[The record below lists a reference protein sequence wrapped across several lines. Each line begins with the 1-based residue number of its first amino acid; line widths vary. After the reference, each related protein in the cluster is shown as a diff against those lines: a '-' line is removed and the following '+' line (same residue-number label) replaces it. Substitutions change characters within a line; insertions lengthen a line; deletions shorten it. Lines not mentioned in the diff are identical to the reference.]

1 MHGLVPKVKLTM
13 PPTWRQFP
21 LHTLWA
27 LRLKLLGAG
36 EHRRAELVQRR
47 IQKLLAREARRSTTQ
62 PNRRAEASDPA
73 RIEHRLATEAERW
86 QAKGT
91 ARRQHGGAHHAV
103 LTKT

>member
-1 MHGLVPKVKLTM
+1 MHGLLPNVKL

-21 LHTLWA
+21 VHTLWA

-62 PNRRAEASDPA
+62 AEASDPA
-73 RIEHRLATEAERW
+73 RIEHQLATEAERW

-91 ARRQHGGAHHAV
+91 ARR
-103 LTKT
+103 